1 MTELL
6 QTCVVGGNVI
16 PTTLLCLFLVY
27 WLFVLTGTVGMDLF
41 DFDLDFDIDADVDA
55 DVDFDLGG
63 TGGSFNSML
72 STGVIAL
79 KFLNIGNVPIML
91 WASLFSLS
99 LWTLTMLLDDPSHH
113 ESMLREAMI
122 LIRNGFFALIF
133 AKALTQP
140 LRGRFEPIEPN
151 RPRDLVGTTCAIT
164 TSEVTET
171 FGQAQH
177 EAQGAPLLLN
187 VRTTAEPL
195 AKGDL
200 AVIVAFDPHQRV
212 YFVEKSDQEVE
223 K

>member
-6 QTCVVGGNVI
+6 QTCIVGGNII

-27 WLFVLTGTVGMDLF
+27 WLFVLTGAVGLELF
-41 DFDLDFDIDADVDA
+41 DFDLDLDVDA
-55 DVDFDLGG
+55 DVDVDAGIDIGG

-72 STGVIAL
+72 STGVVAL

-99 LWTLTMLLDDPSHH
+99 LWTLTMLLDDPSNH
-113 ESMLREAMI
+113 ESLFRETMI
-122 LIRNGFFALIF
+122 LIRNGFFSLIL
-133 AKALTQP
+133 AKVLTQP
-140 LRGRFEPIEPN
+140 LRGRFEPVEPN
-151 RPRDLVGTTCAIT
+151 RPRDLIGTACVIT

-187 VRTTAEPL
+187 VRTTAGPL
-195 AKGDL
+195 AKGDT
-200 AVIVAFDPHQRV
+200 AVIVDFDPQQRV
-212 YFVEKSDQEVE
+212 YFVKQSDQEVE

>member
-27 WLFVLTGTVGMDLF
+27 WLFVLTGAVGLELF
-41 DFDLDFDIDADVDA
+41 DFDFDVDA
-55 DVDFDLGG
+55 DVDVDADIDIGG
-63 TGGSFNSML
+63 AGGSFNSML

-99 LWTLTMLLDDPSHH
+99 LWTLTMLLDDPSNH
-113 ESMLREAMI
+113 ESLLPETMI
-122 LIRNGFFALIF
+122 LLRNGFFALIF

-140 LRGRFEPIEPN
+140 LRGRFEPVEPN
-151 RPRDLVGTTCAIT
+151 RPRDLIGTTCVIT

-171 FGQAQH
+171 FGQARH
-177 EAQGAPLLLN
+177 EAEGAPLLLH
-187 VRTTAEPL
+187 VRTTAGPL

-200 AVIVAFDPHQRV
+200 AVIVDFDPHQRL